1 MQVRPVKS
9 GVPNVKIDLLNF
21 YRTAM
26 FPKLPPVL
34 ETAPSFG
41 NWYRF
46 WKLPPVL
53 ETAPSFGNWYRF
65 RKLPPV

>member
-26 FPKLPPVL
+26 FPKVVPVSKTVGGFQNWGWFPKLGGVSKTGTSFQNRGYSPP
-34 ETAPSFG
+34 
-41 NWYRF
+41 
-46 WKLPPVL
+46 
-53 ETAPSFGNWYRF
+53 
-65 RKLPPV
+65 